1 MSTRPLL
8 LGCDFSSSPSK
19 RKPIVLALGHAQ
31 GVRVHVQSL
40 MRFDTLEGFADWLQ
54 LPEAWVG
61 GFDLPFGLPR
71 ELVETLQWPT
81 DWLPCMQ
88 HYAALSR
95 AEIRDTFKAFCDARP
110 VGGKFAHRATDTPAG
125 SSPSMKWV
133 NPPVAYMLHAGVPLL
148 INAGVCLP
156 GLHVPDAINSAKS
169 HSLANV
175 AALRVALEAYP
186 GLLAR
191 ELIGNT
197 SYKSDDKAKQTPE
210 RLIARKQLLQA
221 LEVGQTRLC
230 LRLKLTHAQ
239 HDTLV
244 DDASGDSLDA
254 VLCMVQAAWAQA
266 QHEKG
271 DAHYGLPAC
280 DPLEGWIVTA

>member
-1 MSTRPLL
+1 ML
-8 LGCDFSSSPSK
+8 LGCDFSSSPSQ
-19 RKPIVLALGHAQ
+19 RKPIVLALGHVAQ
-31 GVRVHVQSL
+31 GRVQL
-40 MRFDTLEGFADWLQ
+40 RELARLPTLEAFADWLKQ
-54 LPEAWVG
+54 PLAWVG

-71 ELVETLQWPT
+71 ELVQTLGWPT
-81 DWLPCMQ
+81 EWQACMQ

-95 AEIRDTFKAFCDARP
+95 ADIRDTFKAFCDARP
-110 VGGKFAHRATDTPAG
+110 VGGKFAHRATDIPAG

-148 INAGVCLP
+148 MQAGVYLP
-156 GLHVPDAINSAKS
+156 RLQVP
-169 HSLANV
+169 
-175 AALRVALEAYP
+175 ALGSGQNAEQRIALEAYP

-197 SYKSDDKAKQTPE
+197 SYKSDDKARQTPE

-221 LEVGQTRLC
+221 LELGQTRLG

-254 VLCMVQAAWAQA
+254 VLCMVQAAWAHT
-266 QHEKG
+266 QHAAG
-271 DAHYGLPAC
+271 DAHYGLPVC

>member
-1 MSTRPLL
+1 MNLI
-8 LGCDFSSSPSK
+8 GCDFSSSPSK
-19 RKPIVLALGHAQ
+19 RKPIVVAVGHAAA
-31 GVRVHVQSL
+31 GRVQLQSL
-40 MRFDTLEGFADWLQ
+40 LRFDTLEAFADWLQ
-54 LPEAWVG
+54 QPQVWVG

-71 ELVETLQWPT
+71 DLVETLGWPT

-88 HYAALSR
+88 HYAALTR
-95 AEIRDTFKAFCDARP
+95 AEIRDTFKAFCDTRP

-148 INAGVCLP
+148 IQAGVTLP
-156 GLHVPDAINSAKS
+156 RLHVGDPA
-169 HSLANV
+169 
-175 AALRVALEAYP
+175 RVALEAYP

-210 RLIARKQLLQA
+210 RLIARKQLLQV
-221 LEVGQTRLC
+221 LELGQTRLG

-266 QHEKG
+266 QHAAG
-271 DAHYGLPAC
+271 DVHYGLPAC
-280 DPLEGWIVTA
+280 DPLEGWIVSAPLDSAV

>member
-1 MSTRPLL
+1 MTLI
-8 LGCDFSSSPSK
+8 GCDFSSSPSK
-19 RKPIVLALGHAQ
+19 RKPIVVAVGHAKA
-31 GVRVHVQSL
+31 GRVQLQSL
-40 MRFDTLEGFADWLQ
+40 LRFDTLPAFADWLKQ
-54 LPEAWVG
+54 PQAWVG

-71 ELVETLQWPT
+71 DLVQTLGWPT
-81 DWLPCMQ
+81 DWLACMQ
-88 HYAALSR
+88 HYTALSR

-110 VGGKFAHRATDTPAG
+110 VGGKFAHRATDAPAG

-148 INAGVCLP
+148 IEAGVTLP
-156 GLHVPDAINSAKS
+156 RLHAPAVCADETASSVSSAM
-169 HSLANV
+169 
-175 AALRVALEAYP
+175 RVALEAYP

-197 SYKSDDKAKQTPE
+197 SYKSDDKTKQTPE

-221 LEVGQTRLC
+221 LEVGQTRLG

-244 DDASGDSLDA
+244 DDASGDCLDA
-254 VLCMVQAAWAQA
+254 VLCMLQVAWAQA
-266 QHEKG
+266 QHEAG
-271 DAHYGLPAC
+271 DAHYGLPDC
-280 DPLEGWIVTA
+280 DPLEGWIVTAESRRS

>member
-1 MSTRPLL
+1 VNLI
-8 LGCDFSSSPSK
+8 GCDFSSSPSK
-19 RKPIVLALGHAQ
+19 RKPIVVAVGYSKT
-31 GVRVHVQSL
+31 GRVQLQSL
-40 MRFDTLEGFADWLQ
+40 LRFDTLASFADWLKQ
-54 LPEAWVG
+54 PQAWVG

-71 ELVETLQWPT
+71 ALVEHLQWPH

-88 HYAALSR
+88 HYTALSR

-133 NPPVAYMLHAGVPLL
+133 NPPVAFMLHAGLPLL
-148 INAGVCLP
+148 IHAGVTLP
-156 GLHVPDAINSAKS
+156 RLHVADPTRI
-169 HSLANV
+169 
-175 AALRVALEAYP
+175 ALEAYP

-221 LEVGQTRLC
+221 LDVGQTRLG

-266 QHEKG
+266 QHDAG
-271 DAHYGLPAC
+271 DAHYGLPVC

>member
-1 MSTRPLL
+1 MMLL
-8 LGCDFSSSPSK
+8 AGCDFSSSPSK
-19 RKPIVLALGHAQ
+19 RKPIVLALGHTHA
-31 GVRVHVQSL
+31 GRVHVQSL
-40 MRFDTLEGFADWLQ
+40 QQFHTLGAFAEWLAQ
-54 LPEAWVG
+54 PQAWVG

-71 ELVETLQWPT
+71 ALVEHLGWPC
-81 DWLPCMQ
+81 DWWPCMQ

-95 AEIRDTFKAFCDARP
+95 ADIRDTFKAFCDARP
-110 VGGKFAHRATDTPAG
+110 AGHKFAHRATDGPAG

-148 INAGVCLP
+148 LEAGVTLP
-156 GLHVPDAINSAKS
+156 RLHTP
-169 HSLANV
+169 
-175 AALRVALEAYP
+175 AAQASTRIALEAYP

-210 RLIARKQLLQA
+210 RLIARKQLLQT
-221 LEVGQTRLC
+221 LEMGQTRLG
-230 LRLKLTHAQ
+230 LRLKLSHAQ
-239 HDTLV
+239 HDALV

-254 VLCMVQAAWAQA
+254 VLCMVQAAWACV
-266 QHEKG
+266 QHAAG
-271 DAHYGLPAC
+271 DPHYGLPAC

>member
-1 MSTRPLL
+1 MTASPLL
-8 LGCDFSSSPSK
+8 VGCDFSSSPSK
-19 RKPIVLALGHAQ
+19 RKPIVVAVGHAKA
-31 GVRVHVQSL
+31 GRVQLQSL
-40 MRFDTLEGFADWLQ
+40 LRFDTLPAFADWLVQ
-54 LPEAWVG
+54 PQAWVG

-71 ELVETLQWPT
+71 ELVEQLDWPT
-81 DWLPCMQ
+81 DWLACMQ
-88 HYAALSR
+88 HFTALSR

-148 INAGVCLP
+148 IDAGITLP
-156 GLHVPDAINSAKS
+156 RLHVPAAST
-169 HSLANV
+169 SL
-175 AALRVALEAYP
+175 RIGLEAYP

-221 LEVGQTRLC
+221 LELGQTRLG
-230 LRLKLTHAQ
+230 LRLKLSHAQ

-266 QHEKG
+266 QFEAG
-271 DAHYGLPAC
+271 DAHYGLPVC